1 MPENRK
7 KKESQSRSGFAAA
20 GLNTKPVLLKIIT
33 IIVVSFTALIGF
45 ALIRGGQYLHK
56 EKFFKTGLRE
66 GLHNT
71 TIDDYPVH
79 KEGRRLLIIGQILI
93 AADLLVLLLLYFFW

>member
-1 MPENRK
+1 M
-7 KKESQSRSGFAAA
+7 
-20 GLNTKPVLLKIIT
+20 LIKIIT
-33 IIVVSFTALIGF
+33 IIILSVVALIGF

-79 KEGRRLLIIGQILI
+79 KEGRKLLTIGQILI
-93 AADLLVLLLLYFFW
+93 AIDLLAMLILYYFW

>member
-1 MPENRK
+1 MLVR
-7 KKESQSRSGFAAA
+7 
-20 GLNTKPVLLKIIT
+20 IIS
-33 IIVVSFTALIGF
+33 ILVMSFLAVIGF

-71 TIDDYPVH
+71 TIDQYPENEQG
-79 KEGRRLLIIGQILI
+79 KKLLLIGQALIGIDIL
-93 AADLLVLLLLYFFW
+93 AASLLAIFW

>member
-1 MPENRK
+1 M
-7 KKESQSRSGFAAA
+7 
-20 GLNTKPVLLKIIT
+20 LIKIIS
-33 IIVVSFTALIGF
+33 IIILSFLALFGF

-71 TIDDYPVH
+71 TIDQYPVH
-79 KEGRRLLIIGQILI
+79 KEGKRLLLIGQILI
-93 AADLLVLLLLYFFW
+93 AIDIFAIANLYFLW

>member
-1 MPENRK
+1 M
-7 KKESQSRSGFAAA
+7 
-20 GLNTKPVLLKIIT
+20 IT
-33 IIVVSFTALIGF
+33 IILICVVVLIGF

-56 EKFFKTGLRE
+56 ENFFKTGLRE

-79 KEGRRLLIIGQILI
+79 EEGRKLLLIGQILI
-93 AADLLVLLLLYFFW
+93 AIDLLALIMLYHFW

>member
-1 MPENRK
+1 VKAQTML
-7 KKESQSRSGFAAA
+7 F
-20 GLNTKPVLLKIIT
+20 KII
-33 IIVVSFTALIGF
+33 IIIAISFVALIGF

-71 TIDDYPVH
+71 TIDEYPVH
-79 KEGRRLLIIGQILI
+79 KEGKRLLIIGQILI
-93 AADLLVLLLLYFFW
+93 AVDILSAIFIYYFW

>member
-1 MPENRK
+1 V
-7 KKESQSRSGFAAA
+7 A
-20 GLNTKPVLLKIIT
+20 LL
-33 IIVVSFTALIGF
+33 GF

-71 TIDDYPVH
+71 TIDKYPVH
-79 KEGRRLLIIGQILI
+79 KGGKKLLIIGQILI
-93 AADLLVLLLLYFFW
+93 AIDLLAILILYYLW

>member
-1 MPENRK
+1 M
-7 KKESQSRSGFAAA
+7 
-20 GLNTKPVLLKIIT
+20 LLKIIT
-33 IIVVSFTALIGF
+33 IIVISFVAVIGF

-71 TIDDYPVH
+71 TIDAYPVH

-93 AADLLVLLLLYFFW
+93 AVDLIALLTLYLLW

>member
-1 MPENRK
+1 MLIR
-7 KKESQSRSGFAAA
+7 
-20 GLNTKPVLLKIIT
+20 IIS
-33 IIVVSFTALIGF
+33 IIVMSFVALIGF

-71 TIDDYPVH
+71 TIDEYPVH

-93 AADLLVLLLLYFFW
+93 AVDLLAVLVLVYCW

>member
-1 MPENRK
+1 M
-7 KKESQSRSGFAAA
+7 AASNPRWVETQA
-20 GLNTKPVLLKIIT
+20 VIVKMIT
-33 IIVVSFTALIGF
+33 IILICVVALIGF

-79 KEGRRLLIIGQILI
+79 EEGCNQFI
-93 AADLLVLLLLYFFW
+93 D

>member
-1 MPENRK
+1 MAPPHPIWGK
-7 KKESQSRSGFAAA
+7 TQTMLFK
-20 GLNTKPVLLKIIT
+20 VIT
-33 IIVVSFTALIGF
+33 IIVICVVALIGF

-79 KEGRRLLIIGQILI
+79 EGGRKLLLIGQILI
-93 AADLLVLLLLYFFW
+93 AIDLLAMILLYYFW

>member
-1 MPENRK
+1 MLVK
-7 KKESQSRSGFAAA
+7 VIA
-20 GLNTKPVLLKIIT
+20 
-33 IIVVSFTALIGF
+33 IIVMGVVALIGF

-79 KEGRRLLIIGQILI
+79 EAGKKLLLIGQSLI
-93 AADLLVLLLLYFFW
+93 AIDLLALLMLHCFW

>member
-1 MPENRK
+1 M
-7 KKESQSRSGFAAA
+7 
-20 GLNTKPVLLKIIT
+20 LTKMILIIAMVLMA
-33 IIVVSFTALIGF
+33 VIGF

-56 EKFFKTGLRE
+56 EKFFKSGLRE

-79 KEGRRLLIIGQILI
+79 EEGKKLLTIGQILI
-93 AADLLVLLLLYFFW
+93 AIDLFAIILLFLAW

>member
-1 MPENRK
+1 M
-7 KKESQSRSGFAAA
+7 QSNWPIRAKTQAMIV
-20 GLNTKPVLLKIIT
+20 KVIT
-33 IIVVSFTALIGF
+33 IIVVSVVALIGF

-79 KEGRRLLIIGQILI
+79 EEGRKLLLIGQVLVAI
-93 AADLLVLLLLYFFW
+93 DLFVLLMLYLFW

>member
-1 MPENRK
+1 MVSSNPVCVK
-7 KKESQSRSGFAAA
+7 
-20 GLNTKPVLLKIIT
+20 TKPMLVKII
-33 IIVVSFTALIGF
+33 IIVVISFVALIGF

-79 KEGRRLLIIGQILI
+79 EEGRKLLIIGQILI
-93 AADLLVLLLLYFFW
+93 AIDLSAILMLYYLW

>member
-1 MPENRK
+1 LIKADRDDFINL
-7 KKESQSRSGFAAA
+7 GFCEGTNNAI
-20 GLNTKPVLLKIIT
+20 KII
-33 IIVVSFTALIGF
+33 IIIAISFVALIGF

-71 TIDDYPVH
+71 TIDEYPVH
-79 KEGRRLLIIGQILI
+79 KEGKRLLIIGQILI
-93 AADLLVLLLLYFFW
+93 AVDILSAIFIYYFW

>member
-1 MPENRK
+1 MISSSSVSVKTRPM
-7 KKESQSRSGFAAA
+7 
-20 GLNTKPVLLKIIT
+20 LIKIIA
-33 IIVVSFTALIGF
+33 IIVISFLALIGF

-71 TIDDYPVH
+71 TIDEYPVH
-79 KEGRRLLIIGQILI
+79 KEGRRLLMIGQILI
-93 AADLLVLLLLYFFW
+93 AVDILAAILIYFFW

>member
-1 MPENRK
+1 
-7 KKESQSRSGFAAA
+7 
-20 GLNTKPVLLKIIT
+20 VLLKIIT
-33 IIVVSFTALIGF
+33 IIVISFMAVIGF

-71 TIDDYPVH
+71 TIDAYPVH

-93 AADLLVLLLLYFFW
+93 AVDLIALLTLYLLW

>member
-1 MPENRK
+1 MI
-7 KKESQSRSGFAAA
+7 
-20 GLNTKPVLLKIIT
+20 VKIIT
-33 IIVVSFTALIGF
+33 IIVISFVALIGF

-71 TIDDYPVH
+71 TIDEYPVH
-79 KEGRRLLIIGQILI
+79 KEGRKLLIVGQLLIAIDLLAILI
-93 AADLLVLLLLYFFW
+93 LYYFW

>member
-1 MPENRK
+1 M
-7 KKESQSRSGFAAA
+7 
-20 GLNTKPVLLKIIT
+20 LIKIIL
-33 IIVVSFTALIGF
+33 IIILSFLALIGF

-71 TIDDYPVH
+71 TIDQYPVH
-79 KEGRRLLIIGQILI
+79 KEGKRLLLIGQILI
-93 AADLLVLLLLYFFW
+93 AVDIFAIAMLYLLW